1 MKDVRDKYN
10 PGDEMG
16 EDNLPGGE
24 MRSLKNKKRKNL
36 EDDDAITAA
45 ALEFLEAEK
54 SFDLDAIL

>member
-10 PGDEMG
+10 PADEMG
-16 EDNLPGGE
+16 EDNLPGAE

-36 EDDDAITAA
+36 DDDDATVAA

-54 SFDLDAIL
+54 SFDLEAIL

>member
-36 EDDDAITAA
+36 DDDDATAAA

-54 SFDLDAIL
+54 TFDLDAIL